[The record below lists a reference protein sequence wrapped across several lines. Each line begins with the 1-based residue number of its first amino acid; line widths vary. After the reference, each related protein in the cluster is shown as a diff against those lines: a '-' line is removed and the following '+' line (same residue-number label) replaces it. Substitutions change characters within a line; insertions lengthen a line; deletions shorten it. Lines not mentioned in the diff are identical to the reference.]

1 MPQPVVPTT
10 TYFMQVLMKD
20 IDPPPPPGA
29 TEQYVGGDRLGNDSQ
44 SNSQLTNISIY
55 PNPSRG
61 EFNISFDL
69 ESRQDVYLSI
79 TNYLSEVI
87 FTEELKD
94 QEGQHN
100 KTIELSNKAKGI
112 YMLNITTNNQN
123 INQKIVI
130 Q

>member
-1 MPQPVVPTT
+1 MRQCSAFFLNLTNFNDFIMRLILFFT
-10 TYFMQVLMKD
+10 LLF
-20 IDPPPPPGA
+20 
-29 TEQYVGGDRLGNDSQ
+29 LGNNSQ
-44 SNSQLTNISIY
+44 SNSQLTNISVY

-69 ESRQDVYLSI
+69 ERRQDVNLSI
-79 TNYLSEVI
+79 TNYLGKVV

-94 QEGQHN
+94 QEGQYN
-100 KTIELSNKAKGI
+100 KTIDLGNKANGI

-123 INQKIVI
+123 INHKIII

>member
-1 MPQPVVPTT
+1 M
-10 TYFMQVLMKD
+10 
-20 IDPPPPPGA
+20 
-29 TEQYVGGDRLGNDSQ
+29 
-44 SNSQLTNISIY
+44 Y

-69 ESRQDVYLSI
+69 ESRQNVYLSI
-79 TNYLSEVI
+79 TNYLGEVI

-94 QEGQHN
+94 QEGQYN
-100 KTIELSNKAKGI
+100 KTFDLGNKANGI

-123 INQKIVI
+123 INQRIVI